1 MLALARSQ
9 KLPAYDEHTVFGL
22 PSRGHDEIVGV
33 AQCMKRDEVE
43 RSMTGDHLVKPPKKL
58 MGEIEGLEEILRHG
72 YMPIDRYE
80 KLRPMTARLLV
91 PKAQDPRI
99 PRVSPRGAL
108 SAREGSVPA
117 SSSPRRKLSSIAAYR
132 KAGIDPTYS
141 LLPSTTAH
149 IERWRSYPKF
159 EEQMMLGYLKSQS
172 HNLVPQPPW
181 RIKRFQNV
189 QSRI

>member
-1 MLALARSQ
+1 
-9 KLPAYDEHTVFGL
+9 
-22 PSRGHDEIVGV
+22 
-33 AQCMKRDEVE
+33 
-43 RSMTGDHLVKPPKKL
+43 MTGDHLVKPPKKL

-141 LLPSTTAH
+141 LLPSTTEPPAA
-149 IERWRSYPKF
+149 F
-159 EEQMMLGYLKSQS
+159 
-172 HNLVPQPPW
+172 VPIPSGASGAGESV
-181 RIKRFQNV
+181 RVFV
-189 QSRI
+189 GTS